1 MSNLQGP
8 NVDTETEDLRCV
20 RRRLRHSTA
29 GSTDDNVWFSD
40 SDSDDP
46 SWHSPCG
53 STTGESHD
61 ECGFSGDSVLGLKGN
76 RGGGGGGGCSSSVS
90 DEVDVD
96 LESGVL
102 ELKGLEAK
110 IERDCRICQLS
121 LDIESGGGNDDSSAP
136 GFAIELGCSCKND
149 LAFAHKQCAETW
161 FRIKGNTICEI
172 CGTIAT
178 TVAGQQANDA
188 SNATNPA
195 IAAALA
201 ATTVPMIPLDN
212 RRTCNSRRI
221 LNFLLGC
228 IVLAFV
234 ISWLF
239 HYHILQHNP

>member
-1 MSNLQGP
+1 MSNLHSP
-8 NVDTETEDLRCV
+8 NVETETEDLRCL
-20 RRRLRHSTA
+20 RRILRRSTT
-29 GSTDDNVWFSD
+29 GSTDDTIWFSD
-40 SDSDDP
+40 SDSDEP

-76 RGGGGGGGCSSSVS
+76 RGGGRGGGGSSLLS
-90 DEVDVD
+90 DDVDVD

-121 LDIESGGGNDDSSAP
+121 LDTESGGGNDDSSAS
-136 GFAIELGCSCKND
+136 GVAIELGCSCKND
-149 LAFAHKQCAETW
+149 LAYTHKQCAETW
-161 FRIKGNTICEI
+161 FKIKGNTICEI

-178 TVAGQQANDA
+178 NIAGQQSNDA
-188 SNATNPA
+188 SNTTNAA
-195 IAAALA
+195 ITAALA
-201 ATTVPMIPLDN
+201 GATLPVIPLEN

-239 HYHILQHNP
+239 HYHILQHSP